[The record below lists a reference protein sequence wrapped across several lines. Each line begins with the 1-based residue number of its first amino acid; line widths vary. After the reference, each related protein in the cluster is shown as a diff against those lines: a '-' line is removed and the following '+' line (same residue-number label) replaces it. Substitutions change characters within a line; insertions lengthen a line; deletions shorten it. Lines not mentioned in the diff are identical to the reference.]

1 MSVKSIDEY
10 PDLLTVAEA
19 MEILR
24 LGRRSVYQL
33 IDDGTLAA
41 RKMAGK
47 YRIPKRNLVQI
58 IGAISPGMCYNKE
71 RENSDALQQKGV

>member
-1 MSVKSIDEY
+1 MFEQY
-10 PDLLTVAEA
+10 PDLLTVAEV

-33 IDDGTLAA
+33 IEDGTLAA

-58 IGAISPGMCYNKE
+58 ISAISLEMCYNSE
-71 RENSDALQQKGV
+71 RENSDALQ